1 MYVLDFLKGPA
12 NQSDGDGDR
21 VSFEYRLLCSGEL
34 YNAKVETSDWRKS
47 DVACYLCGSPFTLLA
62 VRNPLRHFPQE
73 LVLRFNAKRV
83 TEQGG
88 MALISFIPDEDIA
101 RDVAALLSV
110 FLRRLVTVAGKTREL
125 HPNIKGSSMDALL
138 DRPLPLVN
146 SLNAVHWQAKPLGI
160 TWYGED
166 RPEITDHNPLP
177 CGVDPH
183 EVKESLSGLPDVA
196 CAQSFVLS
204 ARLYA
209 LGLMQMEH
217 DISLSFHS
225 LISAVE
231 TIASAALKGY
241 RPSEEDIASKKHSV
255 ATLAIKRFGLDSTA
269 ARELAIEAAKDISW
283 TAKRFFKFLVDNCG
297 EDVWTEDDVFR
308 IPPLYVP
315 RRDQFEDAL
324 KQIYTARGKLTHG
337 GHAFPNSAAFGIHPL
352 VPAKMM
358 LELHPTKPGFPPL
371 VWFERVVN
379 SALRGFAKR
388 SLAGG
393 RQTAGDT

>member
-1 MYVLDFLKGPA
+1 MYVLDFLKGSRS
-12 NQSDGDGDR
+12 QSQEDG
-21 VSFEYRLLCSGEL
+21 VNFEYRLLCSGEI

-47 DVACYLCGSPFTLLA
+47 DVACYLCELPFTLLA
-62 VRNPLRHFPQE
+62 VRNPSRHFPQE

-83 TEQGG
+83 GEQGG

-101 RDVAALLSV
+101 RDIAALLSV
-110 FLRRLVTVAGKTREL
+110 FFRRLVTVAGKTREL
-125 HPNIKGSSMDALL
+125 HPNTKGSTIEALL

-146 SLNAVHWQAKPLGI
+146 SLNVVHWQEKPLGFAYR
-160 TWYGED
+160 YGED
-166 RPEITDHNPLP
+166 RPEVQNFNPLS
-177 CGVDPH
+177 CGINPQ
-183 EVKESLSGLPDVA
+183 ELKETLSGFPNIP

-209 LGLMQMEH
+209 LGLTQLDH

-241 RPSEEDIASKKHSV
+241 RPSEDDLASKKHSV
-255 ATLAIKRFGLDSTA
+255 ATLAIERFALDSAA

-283 TAKRFFKFLVDNCG
+283 TAKRFYKFLVDNCG

-308 IPPLYVP
+308 VPPLYTP

-324 KQIYTARGKLTHG
+324 KQIYNARGKLTHG
-337 GHAFPNSAAFGIHPL
+337 GHAFPSSAAFGIHPR
-352 VPAKMM
+352 VPTRMM
-358 LELHPTKPGFPPL
+358 LEFHPAKPGFPPI

-379 SALRGFAKR
+379 SALRGFARR
-388 SLAGG
+388 SLMAGC
-393 RQTAGDT
+393 QIAGDT